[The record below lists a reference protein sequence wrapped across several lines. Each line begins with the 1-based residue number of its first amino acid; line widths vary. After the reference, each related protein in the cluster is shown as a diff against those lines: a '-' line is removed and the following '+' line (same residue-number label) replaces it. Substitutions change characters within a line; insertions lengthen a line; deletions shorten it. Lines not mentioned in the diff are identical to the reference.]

1 MQVGVDEAGKGP
13 VLGSMF
19 VAGVRSQAGLLPAD
33 VQDSKRLSAE
43 QRETLVEGIRSAAED
58 VAVFEVPVER
68 IDDPD
73 TDMNTLT
80 LEAHREILDRLATS
94 ADACFLDAADT
105 DASRF
110 QARVSEDCPAT
121 SVTATHGADESHRIV
136 AAASIVAKVA
146 RDRHVAELATR
157 YGDIGSG
164 YPGDKR
170 TRQFLQT
177 YVAETGSLP
186 ACARTSW
193 QTSRDLLASEQQQS
207 LSEF

>member
-19 VAGVRSQAGLLPAD
+19 VAGVRTQPESLPVD
-33 VQDSKRLSAE
+33 VDDSKRLSSE
-43 QRETLVEGIRSAAED
+43 KRETLEERIRAVAET
-58 VAVFEVPVER
+58 VAVLEIPVER

-80 LEAHREILDRLATS
+80 LEGHKEILNRLATP

-110 QARVSEDCPAT
+110 EARVSEECPAA
-121 SVTATHGADESHRIV
+121 SITATHGADECHRIV

-146 RDRHVAELATR
+146 RDRHVAALAGE

-164 YPGDKR
+164 YPSDR
-170 TRQFLQT
+170 QTRAFLES
-177 YVAETGSLP
+177 YVIETGSLP

-193 QTSRDLLASEQQQS
+193 QTSQDLLAKEQQQS